1 LLFQTVNNVNAMDEY
16 AWSKALRRR
25 DKTPGAFFEQR
36 KALARILAR
45 FRQYSVA

>member
-1 LLFQTVNNVNAMDEY
+1 MDEY

-36 KALARILAR
+36 KALARILAW